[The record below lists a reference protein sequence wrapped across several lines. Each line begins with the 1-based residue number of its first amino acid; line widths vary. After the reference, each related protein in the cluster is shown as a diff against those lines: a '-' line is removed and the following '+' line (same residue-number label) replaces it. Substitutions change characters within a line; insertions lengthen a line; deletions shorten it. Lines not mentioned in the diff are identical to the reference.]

1 MTRADSDGLASGAAE
16 EGSGGVALALSRSV
30 ECWIGVVEEPDR
42 RVVKLAGRLGVAQVP
57 ELLEVCEAASSL
69 EIDLTDLISA
79 DMAGIEALQLLRSRG
94 AALVGA
100 PGYLQ
105 LKLDSTPRPP
115 ATAWPPKRRSNRNG

>member
-1 MTRADSDGLASGAAE
+1 MGLAFGPP
-16 EGSGGVALALSRSV
+16 V

-57 ELLEVCEAASSL
+57 ELLGVCEQARSL

-79 DMAGIEALQLLRSRG
+79 DMAGIEALQLLRGRG
-94 AALVGA
+94 ASLVRA

-105 LKLDSTPRPP
+105 LKLDSTQRPAAP
-115 ATAWPPKRRSNRNG
+115 AWPPKRRSTGNR